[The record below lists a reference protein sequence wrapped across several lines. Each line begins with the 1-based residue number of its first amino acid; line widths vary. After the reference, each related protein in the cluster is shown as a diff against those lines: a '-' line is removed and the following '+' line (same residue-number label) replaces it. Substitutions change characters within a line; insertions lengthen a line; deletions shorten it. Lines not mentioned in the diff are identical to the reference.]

1 MPPEP
6 LSIALVG
13 AGTMGSLHAR
23 VVAQSQVASLAVVVD
38 PDPEQGR
45 RLADRFQ
52 ASWQPELDDPDSVDA
67 VVVAAPTPTHA
78 AIAHR
83 VIEAGTPLLVEK
95 PITADLAATEA
106 VVEASRRADVPLMC
120 GLLERFNPAVRTAM
134 RIVGD
139 PIHIASVRHSPYAP
153 RITTGVA
160 YDLLIHDVDLVLR
173 LAGAEPS
180 RVDAHFAT
188 FDPRSLPGAEDVAEV
203 VLSYRDGAVASLS
216 ASRIAQRKVRSLV
229 IGELERV
236 IEIDLVRQDLTVYR
250 HVGDLEPSDDGAG
263 YRQQTII
270 DIPTIHDAREPLA
283 VQLERFVALAR
294 GEIDPEEER
303 STLLAPHRVVAE
315 TVRVAAAGPAG
326 PDR

>member
-1 MPPEP
+1 MTPAP

-13 AGTMGSLHAR
+13 AGNMGSLHAR
-23 VVAQSQVASLAVVVD
+23 VISQSAIARLSAVVD

-45 RLADRFQ
+45 RLADRFGTGWL
-52 ASWQPELDDPDSVDA
+52 AELDDPTAYDA
-67 VVVAAPTPTHA
+67 VVVAAPTPSHA
-78 AIAHR
+78 AIAEP
-83 VIEAGTPLLVEK
+83 VIAAGVPLLVEK
-95 PITADLAATEA
+95 PITADLATTEA
-106 VVEASRRADVPLMC
+106 IVGAAHRADVPLMC
-120 GLLERFNPAVRTAM
+120 GLLERYNPAVRTAL

-139 PIHIASVRHSPYAP
+139 PIHVTSVRHSPYAP

-160 YDLLIHDVDLVLR
+160 YDLLIHDVDLVLT
-173 LAGAEPS
+173 LTGAEPS

-203 VLSYRDGAVASLS
+203 VLSFDHGAVASLS
-216 ASRIAQRKVRSLV
+216 ASRVAQRKVRSLV
-229 IGELERV
+229 IAELERV
-236 IEIDLVRQDLTVYR
+236 VEVDLVRQDLTVYR

-294 GEIDPEEER
+294 GEIDPGEER
-303 STLLAPHRVVAE
+303 DTLLAPHRVVAAA
-315 TVRVAAAGPAG
+315 VRTAATI
-326 PDR
+326 PDPGR